1 MQATTVTLDDLIL
14 LRSVMLKLSESGST
28 KELASLVR
36 IHRVIED
43 IVCADAFGEDAED
56 DPELLA
62 ALEEAD
68 EDLAAGR
75 AIPQEEVMRRLLPLS
90 DG

>member
-1 MQATTVTLDDLIL
+1 MGAISVTLDDLIV
-14 LRSVMLKLSESGST
+14 LRNVMLKLGESGLT
-28 KELASLVR
+28 EELASLVR
-36 IHRVIED
+36 IHHVIED
-43 IVCADAFGEDAED
+43 MVCADEFGQDAED

-75 AIPQEEVMRRLLPLS
+75 AIPHEEVMRRLLPVS